1 MTNISRKQKRNQ
13 RAYFS
18 ENPFLS
24 VSTWMSKSKSG
35 HARKRTTLEEAW
47 KQHFCNKRKQRA
59 KEEDEGDKQEKA
71 EKIRGN
77 NRFSRSIILLLFL
90 DKTVFFYCTIY
101 ISWCLAGYLGM
112 IFIIKHD

>member
-35 HARKRTTLEEAW
+35 HARKRTTLEEA
-47 KQHFCNKRKQRA
+47 
-59 KEEDEGDKQEKA
+59 
-71 EKIRGN
+71 
-77 NRFSRSIILLLFL
+77 
-90 DKTVFFYCTIY
+90 
-101 ISWCLAGYLGM
+101 
-112 IFIIKHD
+112 